1 MRGDWEKHSIFPCS
15 LGYPRVLGFIYIG
28 SSHAE
33 LQNQESGLE
42 IDSSIGAWI
51 HLMLKYFFFFLI
63 LCVLWIQR
71 IYSIF
76 YSCIVVS
83 LTQMSF
89 FSHLCFSVPD
99 DFVTQLK
106 SAQFL
111 R

>member
-51 HLMLKYFFFFLI
+51 HLMLKYFFFPYTLCSLDTKDLQYI
-63 LCVLWIQR
+63 LLL
-71 IYSIF
+71 YSL
-76 YSCIVVS
+76 S

-89 FSHLCFSVPD
+89 FSHLCFSVLD

-106 SAQFL
+106 SAQFH

>member
-51 HLMLKYFFFFLI
+51 HLMLKYFFFSLYF
-63 LCVLWIQR
+63 VFFG
-71 IYSIF
+71 YKGST
-76 YSCIVVS
+76 VS
-83 LTQMSF
+83 STL
-89 FSHLCFSVPD
+89 V
-99 DFVTQLK
+99 
-106 SAQFL
+106 
-111 R
+111 